1 MRILFWIVIAPLAVL
16 VTVFAVSN
24 RGQVT
29 VDLWPLP
36 FVIETPIFLLVLL
49 CGLVGFLIGTFVA
62 WLAGGKARRRAR
74 LKAAEAAASARE
86 AERLKERIRQLEAPP
101 PSAALQL
108 GSPRDAA

>member
-1 MRILFWIVIAPLAVL
+1 MKFLFWIIVVPLAVL
-16 VTVFAVSN
+16 VTVFAIAN
-24 RGQVT
+24 RGLIT

-74 LKAAEAAASARE
+74 LSAAEAATSARE
-86 AERLKERIRQLEAPP
+86 AERLKERIRELERPAPP
-101 PSAALQL
+101 QL
-108 GSPRDAA
+108 GAPRDAA